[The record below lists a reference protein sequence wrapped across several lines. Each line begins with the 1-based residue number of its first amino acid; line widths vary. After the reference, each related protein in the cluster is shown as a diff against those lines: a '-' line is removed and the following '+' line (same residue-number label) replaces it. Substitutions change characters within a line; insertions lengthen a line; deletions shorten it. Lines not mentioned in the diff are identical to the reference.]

1 MPAAMPLK
9 DADALPVWRRPLTL
23 LIVMAAA
30 MPFAFATW
38 SALLN
43 NFVIEVAAFD
53 GWKIGVLQT
62 VREIPGFFAV
72 GVILVIAVL
81 NEQRLALISLLL
93 LGAGTA
99 ITAEFPSF
107 AGLLITT
114 FIGSLGFHY
123 YETVNQSLQL
133 QWLDKGRAPQL
144 LGWILAAGSAGSLVA
159 YAAIVVAWR
168 LWDLPYSVA
177 YWVSGGVTMAAAI
190 FCWIAYPR
198 FEAPHPQIARLILR
212 QRYWLY
218 YALQFMSG
226 ARRQIFVVFAAF
238 MMVEKFGMKIH
249 EITALFLI
257 NYIANMLFAPLVGRL
272 IGRFGERRALIL
284 EYTGLFGVFVLYA
297 GLYWYDWP
305 LWVACAL
312 YVVDHLLFAMAFAIK
327 TYFQKIA
334 APSEIAPSA
343 AVAFTINHIA
353 AVALPAPL
361 GLLWLFAPDLVFVT
375 AAAMSLVSLALACLI
390 PRHPFPGQETVLRKA
405 KPYAQPAE

>member
-1 MPAAMPLK
+1 MPATMPLT
-9 DADALPVWRRPLTL
+9 DASALPVWRRPLTL

-38 SALLN
+38 AALLN
-43 NFVIEVAAFD
+43 NFVIEVADFD
-53 GWKIGVLQT
+53 GWRIGVLQT
-62 VREIPGFFAV
+62 VREIPGFLAV
-72 GVILVIAVL
+72 GVIAVIAL
-81 NEQRLALISLLL
+81 IHEQRLALLSLVL

-99 ITAEFPSF
+99 VTAEFPSF

-114 FIGSLGFHY
+114 FIGSVGFHY

-133 QWLDKGRAPQL
+133 QWLDRQRAPQL

-159 YAAIVVAWR
+159 YSAIVLAWQF
-168 LWDLPYSVA
+168 WDLPYSVA

-190 FCWIAYPR
+190 FCLIAYPR
-198 FEAPHPQIARLILR
+198 FAAPHPQTARLILR

-238 MMVEKFGMKIH
+238 MMVEKFGMQIH
-249 EITALFLI
+249 EITALFLV

-272 IGRFGERRALIL
+272 IGRFGERKALIF
-284 EYTGLFGVFVLYA
+284 EYVGLFGVFVLYA

-361 GLLWLFAPDLVFVT
+361 GLLWLFAPDLVFAA
-375 AAAMSLVSLALACLI
+375 AAAMSLVSLGLATLI
-390 PRHPFPGQETVLRKA
+390 PRHPDQGNETVLGA
-405 KPYAQPAE
+405 KRRRVQPAE